1 MWNTWN
7 SCVFSVRC
15 LSSFKTRLLCPHLW
29 VPEKWAFIIQSFC
42 HPPSTIK
49 EGNPTHPH
57 KRTAIHH
64 LKAIIRGKQLGDTT
78 VIEQRNVV
86 GHIHLNLGFRP
97 QKTDANPHPT
107 FTKKNKKNKLSL
119 LFTYELSKYPLHT
132 WHAFCHGSRTGQ
144 KCVTYIHLHN

>member
-1 MWNTWN
+1 MQKHVKIT
-7 SCVFSVRC
+7 CEICGTHEIHVFF

-86 GHIHLNLGFRP
+86 GHIHLNSGFRP
-97 QKTDANPHPT
+97 QKTDVNPHPT
-107 FTKKNKKNKLSL
+107 FAKKQ
-119 LFTYELSKYPLHT
+119 
-132 WHAFCHGSRTGQ
+132 AFFAVYLRTF
-144 KCVTYIHLHN
+144 